1 MFNKISQLAT
11 CLSPEIKIIQD
22 NTGPSVSFSSVYLKL
37 AKIKWEEEH
46 KINRANK

>member
-22 NTGPSVSFSSVYLKL
+22 NTGPSVSFSSGYLKL